1 MEKEYFVTEEFAQ
14 DCAKNYGL
22 SSKNFRISGGESGKS
37 GKFIAVR
44 KDDDTSGGGKSGKDD
59 RSKDDDGGGK
69 SGKDD
74 RSKDDDN
81 AGGGKSSKDHDRKR
95 SNKDRWWDG
104 KAVKDRS
111 WDIASRAA
119 CKR

>member
-44 KDDDTSGGGKSGKDD
+44 KDDDNSGGGKSGKDD
-59 RSKDDDGGGK
+59 RSKDDDNGGK

-74 RSKDDDN
+74 
-81 AGGGKSSKDHDRKR
+81 DHKR
-95 SNKDRWWDG
+95 SDKNRWWDG
-104 KAVKDRS
+104 KAEKDRS
-111 WDIASRAA
+111 GDIASRAA